1 MSRTL
6 VASTGPYASIIGFSR
21 AVRVDNFIS
30 AGGTA
35 PINREGTTIGLND
48 PAAQTRQ
55 CLTTIKQALEDAGAS
70 LNDVVRT
77 RMLLTSTEDWERV
90 AKVRGEYF
98 KDIRP
103 VDTVVEVSR
112 FINPE
117 WLVEIEVDAVI
128 RFQGRQIFRSDKTPG
143 YNILI
148 GRSRCNLPV
157 S

>member
-6 VASTGPYASIIGFSR
+6 VPSTSPYASIIGFSR

-30 AGGTA
+30 VGGTA
-35 PINREGTTIGLND
+35 PINREGKTIGLND

-55 CLTTIKQALEDAGAS
+55 CLETIKAALEDAGAS

-77 RMLLTSTEDWERV
+77 RMLLTRIEDWEHI

-112 FINPE
+112 FINPD

-128 RFQGRQIFRSDKTPG
+128 SEG
-143 YNILI
+143 
-148 GRSRCNLPV
+148 
-157 S
+157 

>member
-6 VASTGPYASIIGFSR
+6 VPSTSPYAPIIGFSR

-30 AGGTA
+30 VGGTA
-35 PINREGTTIGLND
+35 PINKDGKTIGLND
-48 PAAQTRQ
+48 PALQTRQ
-55 CLTTIKQALEDAGAS
+55 CLDTIKAALEDAGAS

-77 RMLLTSTEDWERV
+77 RMLLTRIEDWEHV

-103 VDTVVEVSR
+103 VDTVVEVRR

-128 RFQGRQIFRSDKTPG
+128 SEG
-143 YNILI
+143 
-148 GRSRCNLPV
+148 
-157 S
+157 

>member
-6 VASTGPYASIIGFSR
+6 VPSTSPYAPIIGFSR
-21 AVRVDNFIS
+21 AVRVDNYIS
-30 AGGTA
+30 VGGTA
-35 PINREGTTIGLND
+35 PFNKDGKTIGLND

-55 CLTTIKQALEDAGAS
+55 CLETIKAALEEAGAS
-70 LNDVVRT
+70 LDDVVRT
-77 RMLLTSTEDWERV
+77 RMLLTRIEDWEHV

-117 WLVEIEVDAVI
+117 WFVEIEVDAVI
-128 RFQGRQIFRSDKTPG
+128 SEG
-143 YNILI
+143 
-148 GRSRCNLPV
+148 
-157 S
+157 